1 MFRSATFKLTMWYL
15 AIVMAISLVFSAVL
29 YHVATGE
36 LDRGLH
42 NESLRISRQ
51 FPVFQGDPLLRPGQD
66 YNSGAHRILWQL
78 VSFNVIVLIGAGWAS
93 YWLARRTLRPI
104 EEAHEQ
110 QKRFTADV
118 SHELRTPLTA
128 LKMESEVALMNPKN
142 GKKELRDTLA
152 SNLEEVTKLEDLI
165 NNLLRLTRL
174 EAGEL
179 EQQFERLNSETVAQ
193 AAVEQ
198 VAKQAA
204 ERHIT
209 VASDLKPAELLGDQT
224 SLTQLLVIL
233 LDNAI
238 KYSPSGSTVQLSA
251 KTADQKVVFEV
262 ADQGAG
268 IEREALEHVFDRF
281 YRGQNSSRTKSG
293 VSGAEGYGL
302 GLSIA
307 KMIADVHKGT
317 ITISSRPGHGTT
329 ATVTLPLSP
338 KAKTDENSLASGSA
352 GRSGQQSGQQRAD
365 GQQERKSQQNN

>member
-15 AIVMAISLVFSAVL
+15 AIVMAISLVFSVVL

-42 NESLRISRQ
+42 NESVRISRQ

-66 YNSGAHRILWQL
+66 YSSGAHRILLQL
-78 VSFNVIVLIGAGWAS
+78 VSFNVIVLLGAGWAS

-128 LKMESEVALMNPKN
+128 LRMESEVALMNPKN
-142 GKKELRDTLA
+142 GKAELRGTLT
-152 SNLEEVTKLEDLI
+152 SNLEEVTKLETLI

-179 EQQFERLNSETVAQ
+179 EQQFEELDSQ
-193 AAVEQ
+193 AVVRDAIEQ
-198 VAKQAA
+198 VEKQAA
-204 ERHIT
+204 ERQVAIT
-209 VASDLKPAELLGDQT
+209 TDVKPAQLLGDRT
-224 SLTQLLVIL
+224 SLEQLLVIL

-238 KYSPSGSTVQLSA
+238 KYSSSGSEISLTSKLD
-251 KTADQKVVFEV
+251 DQRVVFEV
-262 ADQGAG
+262 KDHGAG
-268 IEREALEHVFDRF
+268 IERDTLEHIFDRF
-281 YRGQNSSRTKSG
+281 YRGQNTSRNKSQT
-293 VSGAEGYGL
+293 EGYGL

-317 ITISSRPGHGTT
+317 ITVSSRAGQGTT
-329 ATVTLPLSP
+329 AIVSLPALMPDS
-338 KAKTDENSLASGSA
+338 K
-352 GRSGQQSGQQRAD
+352 
-365 GQQERKSQQNN
+365 